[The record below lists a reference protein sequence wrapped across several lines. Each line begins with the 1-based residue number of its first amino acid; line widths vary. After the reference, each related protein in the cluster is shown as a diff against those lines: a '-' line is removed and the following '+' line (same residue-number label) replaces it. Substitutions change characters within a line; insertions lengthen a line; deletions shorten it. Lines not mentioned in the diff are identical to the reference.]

1 MIRNLQEGPNTV
13 EVQETSFSL
22 DVFGRY
28 ICNTY
33 DEAISNGGF
42 LFDAVVIGAG
52 MYGSYVAEKI
62 YRQGQGNL
70 RVLLLEAGGFLVSE
84 HVQNLTRIG
93 LNAAA
98 PVSLDPGVP
107 RERVWGL
114 PWRSNVAFPGLAYCV
129 GGRSLYWGGWSP
141 KLTDADLKNWPAE
154 LQTYLKAN
162 YNDTEKETGVDPTT
176 DFISGALYDALKKAM
191 DTAATRVPTV
201 DGVEVAPLAVQAS
214 APAGLFPFDKYSS
227 APILTDAVRQAA
239 GDPDSTKRLFL
250 VPRAHVVKLH
260 NTNGVIDAI
269 ELRYNGQQKFVSVSP
284 DCAVVLA
291 ASTIESTRLAL
302 ESFPTP
308 LMGRNLMA
316 HLRSNTIVR
325 IARSVLG
332 TLPTQLAAAAML
344 VRGSTPQGRY
354 HLQVT
359 AAALD
364 GSDSEATMWRVV
376 PDLDLLDQL
385 LASQDFSKVTITFR
399 GIGEMVGDKN
409 ASNTNPATSWM
420 DLSPFDS
427 DEFGMPRAYVNLVAT
442 PLALTFWNTMDQAAV
457 QLAQTLA
464 GTPANI
470 EYFYDN
476 AWHTAPPPAGKVRDG
491 LGTTHHEAGTLWMG
505 TDPASSILNLD
516 GQFHHIQNGYAAGPA
531 LFPALGS
538 ANPSLTAFTLAR
550 RTARAIVQKAVPVPA
565 VGTLSLLNPALD
577 GWQMAGSG
585 RFNVIGANTVESEG
599 GIGLLWYTK
608 EEFAD
613 FLLTV
618 QWRSINSFD
627 NSGVFLRFPVLG
639 NQNPAEDWKLAVD
652 QGYEV
657 QIDDRGF
664 DPNTNT
670 TGSPLHMTGAVYQLA
685 PATRLAS
692 KPLGEWNT
700 FEIEATGPDIKVR
713 LNGSLVSHLT
723 NNQGRPLK
731 GHIGLQNHHPGSR
744 VQFRNVFVKR
754 VGAAVEAGRAASSR

>member
-13 EVQETSFSL
+13 EVQETTFSI
-22 DVFGRY
+22 DVLGRY

-33 DEAISNGGF
+33 DEATNNGGF
-42 LFDAVVIGAG
+42 PFDAIVIGAG
-52 MYGSYVAEKI
+52 MYGAYVAEKI

-70 RVLLLEAGGFLVSE
+70 RVLLLEAGTFLVSE
-84 HVQNLTRIG
+84 HVQNLSRIG
-93 LNAAA
+93 LNAAG
-98 PVSLDPGVP
+98 PVTSDPGVP

-114 PWRSNVAFPGLAYCV
+114 PWRSNVGFPGLAYCV

-141 KLTDADLKNWPAE
+141 KLTDADLKNWPPE

-162 YNDTEKETGVDPTT
+162 YNDTEKETGVDPAT
-176 DFISGALYDALKKAM
+176 DFISGDLYDALKKAM
-191 DTAATRVPTV
+191 DAAAKKVPTV
-201 DGVEVAPLAVQAS
+201 DVVEVAPLAVQTA
-214 APAGLFPFDKYSS
+214 APVGLFPFDKYSS
-227 APILTDAVRQAA
+227 APILTDAIREAA
-239 GDPDSTKRLFL
+239 GDPDPTRRLFL
-250 VPRAHVVKLH
+250 VPRAHVVKLY
-260 NTNGVIDAI
+260 NSNGVINSI
-269 ELRYNGQQKFVSVSP
+269 ELRYNGQQKFISVSP

-316 HLRSNTIVR
+316 HLRSNTTVR
-325 IARSVLG
+325 IPRSVLG
-332 TLPTQLAAAAML
+332 TLPPQLGAAAML

-359 AAALD
+359 AAAI
-364 GSDSEATMWRVV
+364 DSPNSEGTMWRVV

-399 GIGEMVGDKN
+399 GIGEMPGDKN
-409 ASNTNPATSWM
+409 ATNTNPATSWM
-420 DLSPFDS
+420 DLSPFES
-427 DEFGMPRAYVNLVAT
+427 DEFGMRRAYVNLVAT
-442 PLALTFWNTMDQAAV
+442 PPEITLWNAMDQAAV
-457 QLAQTLA
+457 QLAQALA

-476 AWHTAPPPAGKVRDG
+476 AWHAAPPPPGKVRDG
-491 LGTTHHEAGTLWMG
+491 LGTTHHEAGTLWIG
-505 TDPASSILNLD
+505 TDPASSIVNLD
-516 GQFHHIQNGYAAGPA
+516 GQFHHVQNAYAAGPA
-531 LFPALGS
+531 VFPALGS

-550 RTARAIVQKAVPVPA
+550 RTARAIVQKAVAVPA
-565 VGTLSLLNPALD
+565 DGALSLLNPTLN

-585 RFNVIGANTVESEG
+585 RFNVIGNNTVESEG

-608 EEFAD
+608 EEFSD

-618 QWRSINSFD
+618 QWRSINLFD
-627 NSGVFLRFPVLG
+627 NSGVFLRFPILG

-652 QGYEV
+652 RGYEV

-670 TGSPLHMTGAVYQLA
+670 TGSPMHTTGAVYQLA
-685 PATRLAS
+685 PATKLAS
-692 KPLGEWNT
+692 KALGEWNT

-713 LNGSLVSHLT
+713 LNGQLVSHLA

-731 GHIGLQNHHPGSR
+731 GHIGLQSHHPGSR
-744 VQFRNVFVKR
+744 VQFRNVSVKKS
-754 VGAAVEAGRAASSR
+754 GAAAAAGRGR

>member
-1 MIRNLQEGPNTV
+1 MIRNLQEGPNAV
-13 EVQETSFSL
+13 EVQETAFSL
-22 DVFGRY
+22 DVLGRY

-33 DEAISNGGF
+33 EEAVNNGGF
-42 LFDAVVIGAG
+42 PFDAIVIGAG

-62 YRQGQGNL
+62 YRQGKGNL

-84 HVQNLTRIG
+84 HVQNLSRIG
-93 LNAAA
+93 LNAAG
-98 PVSLDPGVP
+98 PITSDPGVP

-162 YNDTEKETGVDPTT
+162 YNDTEKETGVDPAT
-176 DFISGALYDALKKAM
+176 DFISGDLYDALKKAM
-191 DTAATRVPTV
+191 DAAATNVPTV

-214 APAGLFPFDKYSS
+214 APVGLFPFDKYSS
-227 APILTDAVRQAA
+227 APILTDAIREAA
-239 GDPDSTKRLFL
+239 GDPDSTRRFFL
-250 VPRAHVVKLH
+250 VPRAHAVHLH
-260 NTNGVIDAI
+260 NNNGVINAI
-269 ELRYNGQQKFVSVSP
+269 ELYYNGQQKFISVSP

-316 HLRSNTIVR
+316 HLRSNTTVR
-325 IARSVLG
+325 IPRSVLG
-332 TLPTQLAAAAML
+332 TLPQQLAAAAML

-359 AAALD
+359 AAAVD
-364 GSDSEATMWRVV
+364 SPNSEATMWRVV

-385 LASQDFSKVTITFR
+385 LASQDFNKLTITFR

-409 ASNTNPATSWM
+409 ATNTNPATSWL
-420 DLSPFDS
+420 DLSPFES
-427 DEFGMPRAYVNLVAT
+427 DEFGKRRAFVNLVTT
-442 PLALTFWNTMDQAAV
+442 PQALTLWNAMDQAAI

-476 AWHTAPPPAGKVRDG
+476 GWHASPPPAGKVRDG

-505 TDPASSILNLD
+505 DNPANSILNLD
-516 GQFHHIQNGYAAGPA
+516 GQFHHIQNAYVAGPA
-531 LFPALGS
+531 AFPALGS

-550 RTARAIVQKAVPVPA
+550 RTARAIVQKAVPIPA
-565 VGTLSLLNPALD
+565 SGALSLLNPTLN
-577 GWQMAGSG
+577 GWQMAGAG

-608 EEFAD
+608 EEFSD

-618 QWRSINSFD
+618 QWRSINPFD
-627 NSGVFLRFPVLG
+627 NSGVFLRFPALG

-670 TGSPLHMTGAVYQLA
+670 TGSPLHTTGAVYQLA
-685 PATRLAS
+685 AATTLVS
-692 KPLGEWNT
+692 KALGEWNT
-700 FEIEATGPDIKVR
+700 FEIEAAGPDIKVR

-744 VQFRNVFVKR
+744 VQFRNLSVKR
-754 VGAAVEAGRAASSR
+754 AGAAVAAGRTR